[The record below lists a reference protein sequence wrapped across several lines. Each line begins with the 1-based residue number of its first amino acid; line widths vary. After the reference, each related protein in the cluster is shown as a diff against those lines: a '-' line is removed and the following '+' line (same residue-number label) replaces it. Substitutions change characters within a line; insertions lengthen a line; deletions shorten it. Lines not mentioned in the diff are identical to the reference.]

1 MRLLRPREVK
11 ITFPNQRAFLLE
23 LRLEPS
29 VWPQGQAVS
38 SLLPNHALA
47 NW

>member
-1 MRLLRPREVK
+1 MRLLRPREVT
-11 ITFPNQRAFLLE
+11 ITFPTQRAFLLE

-29 VWPQGQAVS
+29 VWPQGQVAP
-38 SLLPNHALA
+38 SLLPNDALA